1 MYDLIII
8 GGGAA
13 GLWAAGTAASRG
25 KSVLVLEK
33 NPKAGVKILMS
44 GGTRCNITHHCDVKG
59 ILDAFTDQGRFL
71 RPALHN
77 LTPQMVVD
85 EFHSLGV
92 MTKVESSGKVFP
104 VSDRAI
110 DVRDALVRRLE
121 SAGAQLQCGIA
132 VTSLAGSETGG
143 WRVATEET
151 SIEAAKLLLCSGGLS
166 YPGCGTTGDG
176 YVWAKTAGHELNRT
190 YPALTP
196 LVSPASWAHELSG
209 LTLPDIEARVVI
221 DGKRSKDRRSVY
233 RGGYLW
239 THFGCSGPVPMN
251 LSRCISEIER
261 PQTVDLQ
268 PGGASKQRAELWL
281 DFLPD
286 TSESHIDTQLQQL
299 GGRQVS
305 TYLGD
310 LLPRRLAQ
318 LILEKASA
326 SDPAITGAN
335 LPKKARQQILANTKR
350 MSLLID
356 GTKGYAKAE
365 VTAGGVSLDQVN
377 PKTLE
382 SRVASGLF
390 FAGEILDFDG
400 PIGGFNFQAAFST
413 GHLAAMNV

>member
-13 GLWAAGTAASRG
+13 GLWAAGTAARRG

-44 GGTRCNITHHCDVKG
+44 GGTRCNITHHCNVKG

-85 EFHSLGV
+85 EFHALGV

-110 DVRDALVRRLE
+110 DVRDGLVRRLE
-121 SAGAQLQCGIA
+121 SAEAQLRCGVA
-132 VTSLAGSETGG
+132 VTSLSKNEAGNWQVTTGEAG
-143 WRVATEET
+143 FD
-151 SIEAAKLLLCSGGLS
+151 AAKVLLCSGGLS

-176 YVWAKTAGHELNRT
+176 YAWAKAAGHVLNRT

-196 LVSPASWAHELSG
+196 LVSPASWAHQLSG
-209 LTLPDIEARVVI
+209 LTLPDIEARVVV
-221 DGKRSKDRRSVY
+221 DGKRSKDRRSVN

-251 LSRCISEIER
+251 LSRCISELE
-261 PQTVDLQ
+261 TQ
-268 PGGASKQRAELWL
+268 PSGKSRAELWL

-286 TSESHIDTQLQQL
+286 SSESQIDAQLQKL

-310 LLPRRLAQ
+310 ALPRRLTQ
-318 LILEKASA
+318 LILEKAGA
-326 SDPAITGAN
+326 SDPTITGAS
-335 LPKKARQQILANTKR
+335 LPKKARQQIVANLKR

-365 VTAGGVSLDQVN
+365 VTSGGVSLDKVN
-377 PKTLE
+377 PKTME
-382 SRVASGLF
+382 SRLASGLF
-390 FAGEILDFDG
+390 FAGEILDIDG